1 MDACSTLIFIHLLCS
16 IVDVGVEFFSFRHL
30 LMQLLAERVW
40 GRVILVAPIFSGDD
54 AAGPKEPV
62 PAWFVHLWA
71 SIHGPALRGLGLT
84 DKIIMYRVFEK
95 SDAQYSLNF
104 FFAKLSTFWAQKTL
118 LPNVD
123 FLLWSSGKGQGLVN
137 FWCYS
142 FSYTAALNLPL
153 NSVNTLILLWIACLH
168 ISLVHKSPATCSHF
182 CLCVTSLKSYKT
194 ISWCILQSS
203 TTKYLVGKWE
213 LFCPIE

>member
-1 MDACSTLIFIHLLCS
+1 MDACSTLIFIHLLCP

-30 LMQLLAERVW
+30 LMQLLAERMR

-54 AAGPKEPV
+54 AARSKEPV

-104 FFAKLSTFWAQKTL
+104 FLQNCQHFELKKNFYPMLIFYCEAQ
-118 LPNVD
+118 
-123 FLLWSSGKGQGLVN
+123 
-137 FWCYS
+137 
-142 FSYTAALNLPL
+142 
-153 NSVNTLILLWIACLH
+153 
-168 ISLVHKSPATCSHF
+168 
-182 CLCVTSLKSYKT
+182 
-194 ISWCILQSS
+194 
-203 TTKYLVGKWE
+203 
-213 LFCPIE
+213 

>member
-30 LMQLLAERVW
+30 LMQLLAERMR

-84 DKIIMYRVFEK
+84 DMMRMYRVSEK
-95 SDAQYSLNF
+95 SDAQYSL
-104 FFAKLSTFWAQKTL
+104 TFL
-118 LPNVD
+118 
-123 FLLWSSGKGQGLVN
+123 GKKV
-137 FWCYS
+137 YI
-142 FSYTAALNLPL
+142 LN
-153 NSVNTLILLWIACLH
+153 
-168 ISLVHKSPATCSHF
+168 
-182 CLCVTSLKSYKT
+182 
-194 ISWCILQSS
+194 
-203 TTKYLVGKWE
+203 
-213 LFCPIE
+213 